1 MKALVYRGPGSL
13 LLEER
18 TRPHPGEGE
27 ALLKVDA
34 SSICGT
40 DLRITAGSHRAYAG
54 NSGRIPGH
62 EIAGTVVETGDG
74 AAASVGESV
83 FVAPNYGC
91 GHCRECHRGQVNLCA
106 EPRAVGI
113 TEDGGFAEYVLLR
126 RDLVDQGNLLRFGDG
141 TDPAAVALAEPL
153 ACALR
158 GSRACRIGDE
168 DVVVVYGAGPIG
180 LFHVA
185 LARLAGASTVVVCE
199 PNVDRRQRAL
209 AWGATSVHD
218 ANLEELQAALED
230 AGATRGAD
238 AVVVAAPV
246 AAAQGQAL
254 ELAGPG
260 GRVNFFAGLP
270 RDRSRIELDSNLTHY
285 KELVVTGTTAS
296 TNDECRAAL
305 HLIVGGLVDVSSLI
319 DARFDLASAGDA
331 FALAGSGRALKVVIE
346 P

>member
-1 MKALVYRGPGSL
+1 MKALVYRGRGSL
-13 LLEER
+13 VLEER
-18 TRPHPGEGE
+18 PEPHPGRGE
-27 ALLKVDA
+27 VLLHVDA
-34 SSICGT
+34 CSICGT
-40 DLRITAGSHRAYAG
+40 DLRITAGSHRAYADG
-54 NSGRIPGH
+54 FGRIPGH

-74 AAASVGESV
+74 AAAGVGERV

-91 GHCRECHRGQVNLCA
+91 GHCRACLRGQVNLCD
-106 EPRAVGI
+106 EPRGVGI
-113 TEDGGFAEYVLLR
+113 TEDGGFAESVLLR

-141 TDPAAVALAEPL
+141 VDPAAVGLAEPL

-158 GSRACRIGDE
+158 GSRACHIGDG
-168 DVVVVYGAGPIG
+168 DAVVVYGAGPIG

-185 LARLAGASTVVVCE
+185 LARLAGASAVVVCE
-199 PNVDRRQRAL
+199 PNADRRQRAL

-218 ANLEELQAALED
+218 ANRDELQAALQD

-246 AAAQGQAL
+246 AAAQSQAL

-270 RDRSRIELDSNLTHY
+270 RDRSRIELDSNLIHY

-305 HLIVGGLVDVSSLI
+305 DLIVDGQVDVSSLI
-319 DARFDLASAGDA
+319 DARFDLASAVDA
-331 FALAGSGRALKVVIE
+331 FELAASGRVLKVVIE